1 MSASA
6 PRDHLHDV
14 HARVGA
20 PRDDREPARV
30 GREGRG
36 LRVHLRG
43 RLRQADLLPQPEKT
57 SPLPP
62 ATLTHV
68 RRNKKIIH
76 HVDTKNSAK
85 PIEAMG
91 STLL

>member
-68 RRNKKIIH
+68 RRNKKSH
-76 HVDTKNSAK
+76 TPRGYQK
-85 PIEAMG
+85 
-91 STLL
+91 

>member
-43 RLRQADLLPQPEKT
+43 RLRQADLLPQPEKS
-57 SPLPP
+57 SP
-62 ATLTHV
+62 
-68 RRNKKIIH
+68 RNPYAFQAGPKKYH
-76 HVDTKNSAK
+76 SPQDTKNHEEWFETTASAL
-85 PIEAMG
+85 P
-91 STLL
+91 